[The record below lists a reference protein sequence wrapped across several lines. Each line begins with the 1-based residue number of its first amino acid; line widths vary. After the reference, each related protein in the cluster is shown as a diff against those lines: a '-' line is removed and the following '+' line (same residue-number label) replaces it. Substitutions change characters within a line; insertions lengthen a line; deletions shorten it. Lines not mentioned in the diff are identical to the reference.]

1 MFIMEVTIMV
11 TKEEICKKI
20 EEVMPNAG
28 VCGVDFDVEFD
39 DSVQAWAV
47 DLHHGHHHLRT
58 FLETDEASSCI
69 EGKSCIS
76 LGMQISQLKRNFDL
90 TSCAEQYAR

>member
-1 MFIMEVTIMV
+1 MEVIIMV

-28 VCGVDFDVEFD
+28 VCGIDFDVEFD
-39 DSVQAWAV
+39 DNVQAWAV

-90 TSCAEQYAR
+90 TSCAEQ